1 MNSLIAYGTGEISM
15 LSLYQKYK
23 EVILYI
29 VFGGLTTVVS
39 IASFAWCDVVL
50 RMHPLIANVIS
61 WILAVTFAYITNK
74 LWVFDAKTNG
84 IKDILRQAAEFYGGR
99 LLTLGMEEVILL
111 VFINGLG
118 FPSIGVKIAAQ
129 VIVLVA
135 NYIISKW
142 IVFREK

>member
-1 MNSLIAYGTGEISM
+1 MN
-15 LSLYQKYK
+15 
-23 EVILYI
+23 
-29 VFGGLTTVVS
+29 
-39 IASFAWCDVVL
+39 
-50 RMHPLIANVIS
+50 PLVANVIS

-84 IKDILRQAAEFYGGR
+84 LKEILRQAVEFYGGR

-111 VFINGLG
+111 IFINGLG

-129 VIVLVA
+129 VIVLIA

>member
-1 MNSLIAYGTGEISM
+1 MRMRLYQNCITI
-15 LSLYQKYK
+15 YQKYK

-50 RMHPLIANVIS
+50 QMNPLVANVIS

-84 IKDILRQAAEFYGGR
+84 LKEILRQAVEFYGGR

-111 VFINGLG
+111 IFINGLG

-129 VIVLVA
+129 VIVLIV

>member
-1 MNSLIAYGTGEISM
+1 MRMRLYQNCITI
-15 LSLYQKYK
+15 YQKYK

-50 RMHPLIANVIS
+50 QMNPLVANVIS

-84 IKDILRQAAEFYGGR
+84 LKEILRQAVEFYGGR

-111 VFINGLG
+111 IFINGLG

-129 VIVLVA
+129 VIVLIA

>member
-1 MNSLIAYGTGEISM
+1 MRMRLWQKYITI
-15 LSLYQKYK
+15 YQKYK

-50 RMHPLIANVIS
+50 RMNPLVANVIS

-84 IKDILRQAAEFYGGR
+84 IKEILRQAVEFYGGR

-111 VFINGLG
+111 IFINGLG

>member
-1 MNSLIAYGTGEISM
+1 MRMRLWQKCIAIC
-15 LSLYQKYK
+15 QKYK

-50 RMHPLIANVIS
+50 RMNPLVANVIS

-99 LLTLGMEEVILL
+99 LLTLGIEEVILL

-129 VIVLVA
+129 VIVLIA